1 MKQLN
6 LFRDTAAGSAL
17 SGGYSLNEAIAL
29 SLHGLIDV
37 AGQYDTW
44 LCGFSGGK
52 DSTAMITLIDH
63 AINQGLL
70 QRPKHLIVNT
80 NDTLMELPPL
90 AEHSDRLLGHLQRNG
105 WRVFKTVP
113 KLKYQTRDGRTTS
126 GRFFVQLLG
135 VGYPPPNSSFTWCRQ
150 RMKLDP
156 LSKIWNTLRE
166 EYGNNILKLDG
177 VRLGESAIRDKA
189 IYSSCRKDDG
199 ECGSALVRQ
208 VSEGLTLSPVAHWRV
223 CQIWEWL
230 VLAEIEHGYP
240 TTQVAEIYGVDIE
253 EGIEDLSARTGC
265 IGCPLVTATDHRKPK
280 PDKALERVL
289 RMPQWSHLAPLRQLS
304 EIYWQL
310 HFDYANRYI
319 WDSTT
324 KGNPK
329 RHGKP
334 GSLTLKARRGALAE
348 ILRVEAEV
356 NALALQQG
364 RRCIQLIA
372 PEELELIHELLDSKA
387 HPQGW
392 SEGDLTGGDE
402 LPQFDLVDL
411 PLLQGILKSP

>member
-1 MKQLN
+1 MKQLD
-6 LFRDTAAGSAL
+6 LFRDTDEGRSL
-17 SGGYSLNEAIAL
+17 SGGYSLDDAIAL

-52 DSTAMITLIDH
+52 DSTAMVTLIDS
-63 AINQGLL
+63 AINRGMLP
-70 QRPKHLIVNT
+70 RPKHLIVNT

-90 AEHSDRLLGHLQRNG
+90 AEHSERLLGHLQRNG

-113 KLKYQTRDGRTTS
+113 KLRYQTKDGRTTS

-156 LSKIWNTLRE
+156 LTNIWDLLRQ
-166 EYGNNILKLDG
+166 EYGENILTLDG

-199 ECGSALVRQ
+199 ECGSTLVRE
-208 VSEGLTLSPVAHWRV
+208 VSTGLNLSPVAHWRV

-230 VLAEIEHGYP
+230 ILAELEHGYP
-240 TTQVAEIYGVDIE
+240 TTQVAEIYGVDSE

-265 IGCPLVTATDHRKPK
+265 IGCPLVTASSPRKIETDA
-280 PDKALERVL
+280 ALERVL
-289 RMPQWSHLAPLRQLS
+289 KMPQWSHLAPLRQLS
-304 EIYWQL
+304 ELYWQL
-310 HFDYANRYI
+310 HFDYANRYV
-319 WDSTT
+319 WDATK

-334 GSLTLKARRGALAE
+334 GCLTLDARRWALAE
-348 ILRVEAEV
+348 VLRIEAEV

-364 RRCIQLIA
+364 RRGIQLIA
-372 PEELELIHELLDSKA
+372 PEELELIHELLDSKT
-387 HPQGW
+387 HSRDW
-392 SEGDLTGGDE
+392 DVSDLKGYDI
-402 LPQFDLVDL
+402 LPVDYSGL
-411 PLLQGILKSP
+411 PLFNQ